1 MDPKRSTPRH
11 IIIETTRLKDNE
23 RILKAAK
30 EKQEVTCKGARS
42 KLSSDFP
49 TETYQARREWCEIFK
64 VIKNKDLKPRL
75 LFLTRLLIKMEGEIK
90 SFKDKKELKEFVNTN
105 QY

>member
-1 MDPKRSTPRH
+1 M
-11 IIIETTRLKDNE
+11 TRLKDKE
-23 RILKAAK
+23 RILTAAR
-30 EKQEVTCKGARS
+30 EKQGVTYKGAPIR
-42 KLSSDFP
+42 LASDYS
-49 TETYQARREWCEIFK
+49 TETFHSRRVWHEILFK

-75 LFLTRLLIKMEGEIK
+75 LFLTRLLFKMEGEIK